1 MRDGSLSPAL
11 TCILFLVE
19 KKRFVEIFIIITSIL
34 FVLSAA
40 QSVRLI
46 IREARQGDEYL
57 AGVRPARYHFMVI
70 LPTVEGDFFQEMW
83 EGIQEAAREQ
93 EVGVELQVPRSTLD
107 LRGDIPELLE
117 IARLSRVDGVAL
129 YVTNEDD
136 LKPLI
141 NRTDLSGIPVITLES
156 DAPMSRRS
164 SFIGSNSFELGQEI
178 GRLMQG
184 AQPMGVRAAL
194 LKSEYY
200 SDRASQWSIIKYGI
214 ITSLTSGRDDRI
226 SAELKSQIG
235 VLNAEEKARQILFL
249 YPEVSVIF
257 CTSLVDTISAANV
270 VAEFRR
276 AGEVKI
282 IGYGYNQ
289 DIRQLMDEGYIYGT
303 LVRDPKAIGRSGL
316 EALVGIRTNKYV
328 PSFIYIPGEVIL
340 AVNNETD

>member
-1 MRDGSLSPAL
+1 M
-11 TCILFLVE
+11 E
-19 KKRFVEIFIIITSIL
+19 KKRFVGIIVVIMTVL

-46 IREARQGDEYL
+46 VADARHSDEYL
-57 AGVRPARYHFMVI
+57 SGARPARYHFMVI
-70 LPTVEGDFFQEMW
+70 LPTVEDDFFQKMW
-83 EGIQEAAREQ
+83 EGIRNAAEEAD
-93 EVGVELQVPRSTLD
+93 VGVELQVPRSTLD
-107 LRGDIPELLE
+107 LRGGTAELLE
-117 IARLSRVDGVAL
+117 IARLSQVDGVAL

-141 NRTDLSGIPVITLES
+141 NWTDLSGIPVITLES

-164 SFIGSNSFELGQEI
+164 SFIGSNSFNLGQEI

-184 AQPMGVRAAL
+184 AQPEGVRAAL

-214 ITSLTSGRDDRI
+214 ITSLTSGDNDEI
-226 SAELKSQIG
+226 TAELKSQIG

-249 YPEVSVIF
+249 YPEVNVIF

-289 DIRQLMDEGYIYGT
+289 DIQRRLDEGYIYGT
-303 LVRDPKAIGRSGL
+303 LVRDPEGIGRSGL
-316 EALVGIRTNKYV
+316 EALVGIKTNKYV
-328 PSFIYIPGEVIL
+328 PSFIYIPGEVRL
-340 AVNNETD
+340 AGDNETD